1 LNDEPL
7 FLKVKFNKLFDQAMI
22 QALKEKY
29 EAPLITNKQI
39 IISWEQVRH
48 RLNDESSN
56 ISCED

>member
-22 QALKEKY
+22 QALKDKY

-39 IISWEQVRH
+39 IISWEQVRQ
-48 RLNDESSN
+48 RLNDETSN
-56 ISCED
+56 ISCQD

>member
-1 LNDEPL
+1 LNDDPL

-22 QALKEKY
+22 QALKDKY

-39 IISWEQVRH
+39 IISWEQVRQ
-48 RLNDESSN
+48 RLNDETSN